1 MALIRKCSHNAML
14 REKSIFFSRVEKEFP
29 FQILLSFQQII
40 SYCFIAVAEDGSLN
54 IAGNHIFFPPPTS
67 AGLGKTGKSRTWAR
81 TGPAE
86 WAHTAGKTGTARPQ
100 IRSQGSYEGDVAE
113 RKPATGVSGSVQI
126 TNASF
131 SEVAKKHW
139 PSARGL
145 GAQDST
151 YQHPVPWSC
160 WPGAFYFPQRGCL
173 TFLIFF
179 LVCLSN
185 LS

>member
-14 REKSIFFSRVEKEFP
+14 REKSIFFSKVEKEFP

-40 SYCFIAVAEDGSLN
+40 SYCYSRGRLLE
-54 IAGNHIFFPPPTS
+54 HCRKPIFFPPPTS
-67 AGLGKTGKSRTWAR
+67 AGLGKTGKSRTRAR

-139 PSARGL
+139 PSAGGL

-160 WPGAFYFPQRGCL
+160 WLGAFYFPQRGCL
-173 TFLIFF
+173 TFPIFF